1 MKRVLVAAMAH
12 ESNSFNPI
20 IAGEKDFQ
28 VLRGEDVIRRRASN
42 DALTGILNTLEAAGY
57 TPVPTLFV
65 SAVPNG
71 LVDRQF
77 YDRVRSE
84 ILSIARQEQEK
95 APLDAVTLAL
105 HGSMTTTDLGDAEGL
120 LLEGLRAILPETPIF
135 CSLDMHTTMT
145 KRMYRNADGF
155 VGF

>member
-28 VLRGEDVIRRRASN
+28 VLRGEDVIRRRAAN

-77 YDRVRSE
+77 YDRVRKD
-84 ILSIARQEQEK
+84 ILEIARQEPEK
-95 APLDAVTLAL
+95 APRQD
-105 HGSMTTTDLGDAEGL
+105 GDRIIPSTRL
-120 LLEGLRAILPETPIF
+120 PRAAG
-135 CSLDMHTTMT
+135 CCYANMQ
-145 KRMYRNADGF
+145 
-155 VGF
+155 

>member
-84 ILSIARQEQEK
+84 ILSIARQEQEIK
-95 APLDAVTLAL
+95 TLEAQMEAAGADYARFLELTEEKTARQGELDALYERWEDLA
-105 HGSMTTTDLGDAEGL
+105 GRVEASE
-120 LLEGLRAILPETPIF
+120 
-135 CSLDMHTTMT
+135 
-145 KRMYRNADGF
+145 
-155 VGF
+155 